1 VLIDLELIISL
12 LMTEGIN
19 MTGVFHLGAHEAEL
33 LALKGAEESIKNV
46 KVIYLE
52 VNERVLYEKMC
63 INWRNR

>member
-1 VLIDLELIISL
+1 
-12 LMTEGIN
+12 MTEGIN